1 MTTKP
6 KYRMIPYQRED
17 RDIYVGLDFNPG
29 ERPERPE
36 ALYQEPP
43 PPRI

>member
-17 RDIYVGLDFNPG
+17 RDIYAGLDFNPG
-29 ERPERPE
+29 KIWPES
-36 ALYQEPP
+36 AVA
-43 PPRI
+43 